1 MGSVIG
7 RQLCPLKTEITKN
20 RKQQEQSKTRKTIMT
35 NKKATRHS
43 CNYNRVSVPSTTDV
57 QIIARDILLATS
69 GVVLLVGVPFVL
81 AVLKQFGWW

>member
-1 MGSVIG
+1 MGSVIS
-7 RQLCPLKTEITKN
+7 RFLCPLKTEITKN
-20 RKQQEQSKTRKTIMT
+20 RKNVQNISRQGKEMN
-35 NKKATRHS
+35 NKKATRRS
-43 CNYNRVSVPSTTDV
+43 GNYSRVSVPSTTDV

>member
-1 MGSVIG
+1 MSDKAGTRYES
-7 RQLCPLKTEITKN
+7 TKD
-20 RKQQEQSKTRKTIMT
+20 KTRKTIMT

>member
-1 MGSVIG
+1 M
-7 RQLCPLKTEITKN
+7 N
-20 RKQQEQSKTRKTIMT
+20 RKRTKEEIMT
-35 NKKATRHS
+35 NKKATRRS
-43 CNYNRVSVPSTTDV
+43 GNCNRVSVPSTTDV